1 MQEETVTAVR
11 YSPILG
17 REVVFRLTY
26 NVSEGPGLNI
36 VRRFLVRE
44 EVLTEDSLE
53 LLPEVKARG

>member
-26 NVSEGPGLNI
+26 NVSEGPGPNI
-36 VRRFLVRE
+36 VRRFLVGE
-44 EVLTEDSLE
+44 EVLAEDSLE